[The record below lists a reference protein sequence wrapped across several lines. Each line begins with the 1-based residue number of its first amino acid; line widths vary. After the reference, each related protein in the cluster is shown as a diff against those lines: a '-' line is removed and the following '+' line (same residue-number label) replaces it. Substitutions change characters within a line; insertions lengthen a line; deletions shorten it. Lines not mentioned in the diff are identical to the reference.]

1 MRHGR
6 FQKLYAIG
14 FFLGFAA
21 HSLFFRCK
29 RFFGGVRT
37 LFFSQFFYLSFFYLP
52 CPPRPPF
59 SACVQRKNSV
69 PEPSFCFIPGFAI
82 SARGNFL
89 PSPSASPQIRHIFH
103 DNKQKFS
110 TLRPEKCAHLLHPKL
125 LIPSTRWSP
134 RPIGRGRRTPS
145 PEGRRYFLNAPPFL
159 TCAVYALQ
167 VPLQTFRR
175 QRSIHGRSA
184 PSRFPVILPPFT
196 ADKDRS
202 YRTRPP
208 KGICF
213 SEFFSYRPFISAR
226 KGRPVPVLTFAAT
239 SPHGK
244 SPLPLTPLLF
254 PFNPDALL
262 YDDTSP
268 FTRR

>member
-29 RFFGGVRT
+29 RFFWGGCEHYFFRNFFIYPFFICPVRPVRRFRPVCNGKTRFPSRLFVLSRVSPFPRAEISCRPRLRRRKFGIFFMTTNKSFQHSVPKNVHICSIQNSLSPRHDGAPARSDGGVA
-37 LFFSQFFYLSFFYLP
+37 
-52 CPPRPPF
+52 PPRPKG
-59 SACVQRKNSV
+59 AD
-69 PEPSFCFIPGFAI
+69 I
-82 SARGNFL
+82 
-89 PSPSASPQIRHIFH
+89 
-103 DNKQKFS
+103 
-110 TLRPEKCAHLLHPKL
+110 
-125 LIPSTRWSP
+125 
-134 RPIGRGRRTPS
+134 
-145 PEGRRYFLNAPPFL
+145 FLNAPPFL

-226 KGRPVPVLTFAAT
+226 KGRPVPVLTFAAP

-244 SPLPLTPLLF
+244 SPLRSDTP
-254 PFNPDALL
+254 
-262 YDDTSP
+262 SI
-268 FTRR
+268 